1 VNCASKRTDPL
12 DPDDEPVEIDPDDM
26 LLNSEEPDPM
36 DAADPEPGMDS
47 EPDDDPLEVMGGT
60 TMELLPDI
68 TLPSDEDPDPDPEM
82 GTTIEELAGASDP
95 WPARDNRSESERH

>member
-1 VNCASKRTDPL
+1 MNCASKRTDPL

-95 WPARDNRSESERH
+95 